1 MSEIL
6 VWLNSHLLIAT
17 NICTCIFEM
26 FVFWD
31 VGKSFLQPRFDEQW
45 KKYFVLLGMVTLN
58 QVSNIYGN
66 STMIFITSSVT
77 YCVGTF
83 ILFVGSVWWRSIYV
97 VFFIII
103 QDISELILYL
113 IAFGIGVKDISSE
126 YILWYAGSGM
136 ISKLIAFFILLLVA
150 KGFSKGRIGRL
161 PQKTFFTF
169 LVMPVSSMFILF
181 SVMSFQG
188 GDTTNNTLYIALLIS
203 SIAVLFANAI
213 LLHIFEDYAVTLEIK
228 NQYELEEQ
236 ITELEV
242 EHYQRIEKLNRKN
255 SRYLHNIKH
264 IIQSVDGLLACG
276 EAEQAG
282 RILKEINEEIIE
294 ANKVQYCS
302 HSLLNAILGSKKDL
316 ADKAGIKFE
325 VEIETVIDTGALV
338 PKELIIVLG
347 NLLDNAIE
355 AASEVLQS
363 GFVETTIDMKNNGSM
378 LFIYVKNNYKTEP
391 KKRGGRLVSRKRGN
405 NHYGH
410 GLDSIRA
417 AVRRCNGVESILF
430 EDKIFIHQVV
440 LSTV

>member
-17 NICTCIFEM
+17 NICICIFEM

-31 VGKSFLQPRFDEQW
+31 VGKSFLQPRFDERW
-45 KKYFVLLGMVTLN
+45 KKYLVLLGMAILN
-58 QVSNIYGN
+58 QISNIYGN
-66 STMIFITSSVT
+66 STIVIVT
-77 YCVGTF
+77 FFAVCWAGTL
-83 ILFVGSVWWRSIYV
+83 ILFVGSVWWRNIYA
-97 VFFIII
+97 VFFVIT
-103 QDISELILYL
+103 QCISELILYL
-113 IAFGIGVKDISSE
+113 IAFGIGVKDIGSE
-126 YILWYAGSGM
+126 HILRYAGFGM
-136 ISKLIAFFILLLVA
+136 ISKLIAFLILLLVA
-150 KGFSKGRIGRL
+150 KGFSKGHIGRL

-169 LVMPVSSMFILF
+169 LIMPVSSMFILF
-181 SVMSFQG
+181 SVMSFG
-188 GDTTNNTLYIALLIS
+188 GGANDSLYIALLVS

-213 LLHIFEDYAVTLEIK
+213 LLHIFEDYAVTMEIK

-378 LFIYVKNNYKTEP
+378 LFIYVKITIKQ
-391 KKRGGRLVSRKRGN
+391 SQRKEG
-405 NHYGH
+405 
-410 GLDSIRA
+410 
-417 AVRRCNGVESILF
+417 AVWFPEREEITIMAMG
-430 EDKIFIHQVV
+430 
-440 LSTV
+440 

>member
-17 NICTCIFEM
+17 NICICIFEM

-31 VGKSFLQPRFDEQW
+31 VGKSFLQPRFDERW
-45 KKYFVLLGMVTLN
+45 KKYLVLLGMAILN
-58 QVSNIYGN
+58 QISNIYGN
-66 STMIFITSSVT
+66 STIVIVT
-77 YCVGTF
+77 FFAVCWAGTL
-83 ILFVGSVWWRSIYV
+83 ILFVGSVWWRNIYA
-97 VFFIII
+97 VFFVIT
-103 QDISELILYL
+103 QCISELILYL
-113 IAFGIGVKDISSE
+113 IAFGIGVKDIGSE
-126 YILWYAGSGM
+126 HILRYAGFGM
-136 ISKLIAFFILLLVA
+136 ISKLIAFLILLLVA
-150 KGFSKGRIGRL
+150 KGFSKGHIGRL

-169 LVMPVSSMFILF
+169 LIMPVSSMFILF
-181 SVMSFQG
+181 SVMSFG
-188 GDTTNNTLYIALLIS
+188 GGANDSLYIALLVS

-213 LLHIFEDYAVTLEIK
+213 LLHIFEDYAVTMEIK

-316 ADKAGIKFE
+316 ADEAGIKFE